1 MNAKIDYKAIA
12 LESVDLLCSLGF
24 IGLHPSRQ
32 RELWQKALDLD
43 RRLHPDR
50 EPVIV
55 WTEEEGDVDPPRR
68 PGRPSAVKTTET
80 EREDPA

>member
-1 MNAKIDYKAIA
+1 MTARVDHKEIA
-12 LESVDLLCSLGF
+12 SEAVHLLCT
-24 IGLHPSRQ
+24 IGYAGLYPGRQ

-50 EPVIV
+50 EPIIV

-68 PGRPSAVKTTET
+68 PGRPPTET
-80 EREDPA
+80 DPREEPT